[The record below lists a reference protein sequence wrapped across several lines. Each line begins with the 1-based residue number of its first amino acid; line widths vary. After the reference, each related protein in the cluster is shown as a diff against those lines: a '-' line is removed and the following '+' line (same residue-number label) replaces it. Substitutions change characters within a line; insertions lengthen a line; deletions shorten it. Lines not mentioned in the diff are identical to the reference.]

1 MEPGIIALFIPIV
14 AFCIPITAI
23 LASHRQKL
31 AEIKARSASGL
42 APEIRAELGEI
53 KSQLADLR
61 DTTTK
66 FDMTFDAALDRLEQ
80 RIGRVEE
87 RQVSTAG
94 ISSSSPSEEPMLLGR
109 RGGSGGVGA

>member
-14 AFCIPITAI
+14 ALCIPITAI

-53 KSQLADLR
+53 KNQLADLR

-87 RQVSTAG
+87 RQVSAAG
-94 ISSSSPSEEPMLLGR
+94 TFPATSNEEPILLGR
-109 RGGSGGVGA
+109 RGSGGAGA